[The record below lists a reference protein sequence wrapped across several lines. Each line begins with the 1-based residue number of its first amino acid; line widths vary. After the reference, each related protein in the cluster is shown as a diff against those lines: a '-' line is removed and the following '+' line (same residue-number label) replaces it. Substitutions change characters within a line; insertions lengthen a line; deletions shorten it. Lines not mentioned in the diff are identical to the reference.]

1 LEDIYRQLYNPDLYL
16 RAYGRLYANKG
27 AMTPGVSGETV
38 DGMTMAKITAII
50 ADLRC
55 ERYRW
60 TPVKRTYIP
69 KKNGKLRPLG
79 LPSWSD
85 KLLGDVIRSILDA
98 YYDPQFSR
106 HSHGFRPGRG
116 CHTALQEVEAGW
128 KGTRWFVEGDIRAC
142 FDRLDHQVLVAIL
155 REKLHDNRFLRL
167 IENMLRA
174 GYLEDWQWHPTY
186 SGSPQ
191 GGVCSPVLSNIYLD
205 KLDQYVETMLLPAY
219 NRGQRRASNP
229 AYNALEYPLARATR
243 KGTAQQ
249 SATLRQQR
257 RRLPSQDPNDPHYR
271 RLRYVRYADDWLL
284 GFVGPKA
291 EAEEIKRHL
300 GAFLRDHLKL
310 ELSEEKTLITHAASQ
325 AARFL
330 GYDIVIRYAN
340 DKLDRRGQ
348 RQVNGTIGLRL
359 PQDVIAAQRAPYE
372 RNGYPIHQVRT
383 SDSDFTIV
391 ADYQAVYRGLVQYYL
406 LAQNVG
412 WLSRLH
418 WVMRGSLLKTLAYKH
433 KTSMMAMLR
442 KYQATVETPNGS
454 RRCLRLVIDRGPT
467 KKALVAQF
475 GGIPLRRQRY
485 AVLTDLPPKINTD
498 RCNEL
503 VKRLLAD
510 TCELCGSRQDCE
522 VHHIRKLA
530 DLTIKGRSEKPAWV
544 QIMAARR
551 RKTLVVC
558 RACHEAIHSGRPTSR
573 NLT

>member
-1 LEDIYRQLYNPDLYL
+1 M
-16 RAYGRLYANKG
+16 G
-27 AMTPGVSGETV
+27 S
-38 DGMTMAKITAII
+38 
-50 ADLRC
+50 
-55 ERYRW
+55 
-60 TPVKRTYIP
+60 
-69 KKNGKLRPLG
+69 
-79 LPSWSD
+79 
-85 KLLGDVIRSILDA
+85 
-98 YYDPQFSR
+98 
-106 HSHGFRPGRG
+106 
-116 CHTALQEVEAGW
+116 
-128 KGTRWFVEGDIRAC
+128 

-167 IENMLRA
+167 IEHMLRA
-174 GYLEDWQWHPTY
+174 GYLEDWHWHPTY

-191 GGVCSPVLSNIYLD
+191 GGVCSPILSNIYLD
-205 KLDQYVETMLLPAY
+205 KLDQYVETVLLPAY

-229 AYNALEYPLARATR
+229 AYDALEYPLARAKR
-243 KGTAQQ
+243 RGTAQE

-291 EAEEIKRHL
+291 EAEEIKRDL

-330 GYDIVIRYAN
+330 GYEVVIRYAN

-348 RQVNGTIGLRL
+348 RQVNGTVGLRL
-359 PQDVIAAQRAPYE
+359 PHDVIAAHRAPYE

-383 SDSDFTIV
+383 LDSDFSIV
-391 ADYQAVYRGLVQYYL
+391 AEYQAVYRGLVQYYL

-412 WLSRLH
+412 WLTRLH

-433 KTSMMAMLR
+433 KTSMMTMLR
-442 KYQATVETPNGS
+442 KYRATVETPVGS
-454 RRCLRLVIDRGPT
+454 RCCLRVVLDRGPA
-467 KKALVAQF
+467 KKPLVAQF
-475 GGIPLRRQRY
+475 GGLPLRRHRS
-485 AVLTDLPPKINTD
+485 AVLNDLPPKIDTD
-498 RCNEL
+498 RRNEL

-530 DLTIKGRSEKPAWV
+530 DLRIKGRSEKPAWV
-544 QIMAARR
+544 QIMAARQ

-558 RACHEAIHSGRPTSR
+558 RACHEAIHAGR
-573 NLT
+573 LTGKTPA